1 VAPQLPQLLLVES
14 YLLKYL
20 RVIHPSLGTLYHRPI
35 GPHHALL
42 RPILAQLPVSPA
54 LRRFL
59 LRLRPGLTPLYKLD
73 MTPALHALSMGHN
86 HSTFQVGGASPA
98 TEAATK
104 LLRVL
109 LLAEQPRLLR
119 VLFLNLDDVVE
130 FLCLVHEFGRE
141 VESRV
146 LEEMLVVLRSPLD

>member
-1 VAPQLPQLLLVES
+1 MIDPC
-14 YLLKYL
+14 
-20 RVIHPSLGTLYHRPI
+20 LGALYRRPI
-35 GPHHALL
+35 APHHALL
-42 RPILAQLPVSPA
+42 RPILAQLPLSPT

-73 MTPALHALSMGHN
+73 MTPSLHALSMGHH
-86 HSTFQVGGASPA
+86 HSTLQVGGASPA

-130 FLCLVHEFGRE
+130 FLGLAHEFWRE
-141 VESRV
+141 FESRV
-146 LEEMLVVLRSPLD
+146 LEELLVVLRSPLD

>member
-1 VAPQLPQLLLVES
+1 
-14 YLLKYL
+14 
-20 RVIHPSLGTLYHRPI
+20 
-35 GPHHALL
+35 
-42 RPILAQLPVSPA
+42 
-54 LRRFL
+54 
-59 LRLRPGLTPLYKLD
+59 
-73 MTPALHALSMGHN
+73 MTPSLHALSMGHH
-86 HSTFQVGGASPA
+86 HSTLQVGGASPA

-130 FLCLVHEFGRE
+130 FLGIVHEFWRD

-146 LEEMLVVLRSPLD
+146 LEELLVVLRSPLD

>member
-1 VAPQLPQLLLVES
+1 MAPQLPQLLLVES
-14 YLLKYL
+14 NLLKYL
-20 RVIHPSLGTLYHRPI
+20 RVIDPSLSALYRRPI
-35 GPHHALL
+35 APHHALL
-42 RPILAQLPVSPA
+42 RTILAQLPLSPT
-54 LRRFL
+54 LRPFL

-73 MTPALHALSMGHN
+73 MSPALHALSMGHR
-86 HSTFQVGGASPA
+86 TLKVGGASPA

-109 LLAEQPRLLR
+109 LLAEQPRLLG

-130 FLCLVHEFGRE
+130 FLGLVHEFGRE

-146 LEEMLVVLRSPLD
+146 LEELLVVLRSPLD